1 MSSKSSREHTNVVIV
16 ASQVQLLGSL
26 NVKGH
31 KPRLTGKRTSEATS
45 GWTQDLREGHT
56 VDQYSHSRKP
66 FLPFVTKGTEDPTG
80 PAGMDWNY
88 QRDSNGLV
96 KLQLSLVML
105 SCNLF
110 NVISYYEQP
119 TAPLGSKK

>member
-1 MSSKSSREHTNVVIV
+1 MEMSSKSSREHTNVVIV

-56 VDQYSHSRKP
+56 GEGEGRV
-66 FLPFVTKGTEDPTG
+66 
-80 PAGMDWNY
+80 
-88 QRDSNGLV
+88 
-96 KLQLSLVML
+96 
-105 SCNLF
+105 
-110 NVISYYEQP
+110 NVASSEMPPEQP
-119 TAPLGSKK
+119 AHRKRLSHH